1 MENLKSIQD
10 VGKVEIEVVK
20 NEAVKTLA
28 SS

>member
-10 VGKVEIEVVK
+10 VGKVEIEMVK